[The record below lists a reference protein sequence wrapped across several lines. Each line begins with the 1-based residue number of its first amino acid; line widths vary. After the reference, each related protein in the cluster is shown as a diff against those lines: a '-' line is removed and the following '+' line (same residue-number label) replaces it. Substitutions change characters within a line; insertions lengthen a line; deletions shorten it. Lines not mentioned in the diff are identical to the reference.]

1 MSTVT
6 IRLDEET
13 NARLKRRLA
22 RSGEILSEFIRE
34 AVTRHLDEK
43 PRLETRLAALQRALE
58 TMSDTREVDLSTTY
72 KNRIREKLIAKHR
85 R

>member
-13 NARLKRRLA
+13 DARLKRRLA
-22 RSGEILSEFIRE
+22 RSGETLSAFIRE

-43 PRLETRLAALQRALE
+43 PRLETRLVSLQRVLE
-58 TMSDTREVDLSTTY
+58 EMSDTGEVDLSTTY
-72 KNRIREKLIAKHR
+72 KKRIREKLIAKHPR
-85 R
+85 